1 MSSFVHARI
10 HIATR
15 NTTHAP
21 TQEPPPPFDFTL
33 AFPDHGLSA
42 EAFNHFDA
50 GTSLDDDEG
59 ISASSGPFAE
69 FDYASI
75 EPHQHT

>member
-1 MSSFVHARI
+1 MHSHR
-10 HIATR
+10 HTQHN
-15 NTTHAP
+15 NTHH